1 MSRSTIEGKL
11 RGLEQRLQNEMR
23 ISGFPSPGG
32 VGASRNGNT
41 RRPRPTMFAPNRDM
55 LAFPPRSPQATETEH
70 RMREVYKVSGKL
82 NVEGKEYSSNV
93 DDLQLLGD
101 LGSGTCGHVVKM
113 MHKPSG
119 AVIAVKQMRRSGNSE
134 ETKRILMDLDV
145 VVRSHGCP
153 YIVRCLGCFVTDSDV
168 WICMELME
176 TCFDKLLK
184 RLAAPVPEPILGKVT
199 VATVNALSYL
209 KDTHGVIHR
218 DVKPSNILLDARG
231 NVKLCDFGISGRLVD
246 SKAKTRSAG
255 CAAYMAPER
264 IDPPD
269 PTRPD
274 YDIRADVWSLG
285 ISLVELATG
294 VFPYRDCQN
303 DFEVLTRVIA
313 DDPPQLPDD
322 SDFSQ
327 EFKSFVS
334 QCLTKNYRQRP
345 KYAKLLE
352 HPFVVKSAQSV
363 VSVESWY
370 ASLPI
375 NGQSPTQ
382 KTVSTTATH
391 IVRPSQNPSYAQS
404 AQKYSQNQGYGQN
417 GQDYSQNQGYAQ
429 SYSQSGQAFNQ
440 SGHIY
445 GQSGQVHSQSG
456 QSYGQSGHSYGQS
469 HTNHNG
475 VESPV
480 TPQPIRNFVTSSQ
493 HWMSEQITPT
503 PARACWAGQ
512 ANAGGSSSQPASLEG
527 DYPNH
532 SPYARRRWDGSG
544 EFGSPPSAPRRPSAD
559 AKWKPSPASSGNT
572 SPIVLQRFYHQS
584 QQRRSRVDLH
594 GSPRH
599 RSLSRE
605 HSTGRS
611 PEPPPR
617 RQRRLVC
624 PRGSEPLPQPNGGDS
639 EPPPLHERLHPHPPS
654 PLLLNDRLSEGR
666 SQSLTRAELR
676 NGHRPP
682 AELPQHSPHAD
693 KHYHDDHGWLHSL
706 AGLLKR
712 RLSGYVN
719 WSHVAARQ
727 RHRNPTWGNGNSESW
742 SVPASPLPPRAPPPR
757 PQ

>member
-1 MSRSTIEGKL
+1 MSESSIEGKL
-11 RGLEQRLQNEMR
+11 RGLQERLENELRMGAFHNQGGLGAPR
-23 ISGFPSPGG
+23 SGS
-32 VGASRNGNT
+32 S
-41 RRPRPTMFAPNRDM
+41 RRPRPPPMFSTRDIP
-55 LAFPPRSPQATETEH
+55 AFPPRSPQAVDTEY

-82 NVEGKEYSSNV
+82 NVDGTEYRSHI
-93 DDLQLLGD
+93 DDLQQLGE

-113 MHKPSG
+113 LHRSSG

-145 VVRSHGCP
+145 VVRSHDCP
-153 YIVRCLGCFVTDSDV
+153 YIVRCLGCFVTDADV
-168 WICMELME
+168 WICMELMAS
-176 TCFDKLLK
+176 CFDKLLK
-184 RLAAPVPEPILGKVT
+184 RLGEPIPEAILGKVT

-218 DVKPSNILLDARG
+218 DVKPSNILLDERG

-269 PTRPD
+269 PSRPD

-322 SDFSQ
+322 RHFTP
-327 EFKSFVS
+327 EFKSFVT

-352 HPFVVKSAQSV
+352 HPFVVKSARSSISV
-363 VSVESWY
+363 GAWY
-370 ASLPI
+370 ASLSI
-375 NGQSPTQ
+375 VGHSAQS
-382 KTVSTTATH
+382 KASCVSSATH
-391 IVRPSQNPSYAQS
+391 AVNVTS
-404 AQKYSQNQGYGQN
+404 
-417 GQDYSQNQGYAQ
+417 
-429 SYSQSGQAFNQ
+429 
-440 SGHIY
+440 
-445 GQSGQVHSQSG
+445 
-456 QSYGQSGHSYGQS
+456 
-469 HTNHNG
+469 NG
-475 VESPV
+475 VEAPL
-480 TPQPIRNFVTSSQ
+480 TPQPVRNFVTSSQ
-493 HWMSEQITPT
+493 YWTPEQATPT
-503 PARACWAGQ
+503 PSRAWWAST
-512 ANAGGSSSQPASLEG
+512 ANAGGSSSQPASLEA
-527 DYPNH
+527 DLSSH
-532 SPYARRRWDGSG
+532 SPYPRRRTIEACASPPPAPARRV
-544 EFGSPPSAPRRPSAD
+544 SAD
-559 AKWKPSPASSGNT
+559 SRWRASPASSGNT

-594 GSPRH
+594 STPRH

-617 RQRRLVC
+617 TLRHHHLDHHKAN
-624 PRGSEPLPQPNGGDS
+624 GSMEL
-639 EPPPLHERLHPHPPS
+639 EPPPVHERLHPPS
-654 PLLLNDRLSEGR
+654 PLLLSNDRLSEGR

-676 NGHRPP
+676 NGYRT
-682 AELPQHSPHAD
+682 ELTAPVQA
-693 KHYHDDHGWLHSL
+693 KHHHDDQGWLHSL

-712 RLSGYVN
+712 RLSGYVK
-719 WSHVAARQ
+719 WHHVAAR
-727 RHRNPTWGNGNSESW
+727 RDPVHEAVAHHRWGTSESW

-757 PQ
+757 PAD

>member
-1 MSRSTIEGKL
+1 MSESSIEGKL
-11 RGLEQRLQNEMR
+11 RGLQERIENELRMGAIHNQGGLGAPR
-23 ISGFPSPGG
+23 SGS
-32 VGASRNGNT
+32 S
-41 RRPRPTMFAPNRDM
+41 RRPRPPPMFSTRDIP
-55 LAFPPRSPQATETEH
+55 AFPPRSPQAVDTEC

-82 NVEGKEYSSNV
+82 NVDGTEYRSHI
-93 DDLQLLGD
+93 DDLQQLGE

-113 MHKPSG
+113 LHRPSG

-145 VVRSHGCP
+145 VVRSHDCP
-153 YIVRCLGCFVTDSDV
+153 YIVRCLGCFVTDADV
-168 WICMELME
+168 WICMELMAS
-176 TCFDKLLK
+176 CFDKLLK
-184 RLAAPVPEPILGKVT
+184 RLGEPIPEAILGKVT

-218 DVKPSNILLDARG
+218 DVKPSNILLDERG

-269 PTRPD
+269 PSRPD

-322 SDFSQ
+322 RHFTP
-327 EFKSFVS
+327 EFKSFVT

-352 HPFVVKSAQSV
+352 HPFVVKSARSSISV
-363 VSVESWY
+363 GAWY

-375 NGQSPTQ
+375 VGHSAQS
-382 KTVSTTATH
+382 KASCVSSATH
-391 IVRPSQNPSYAQS
+391 AVNVTS
-404 AQKYSQNQGYGQN
+404 
-417 GQDYSQNQGYAQ
+417 
-429 SYSQSGQAFNQ
+429 
-440 SGHIY
+440 
-445 GQSGQVHSQSG
+445 
-456 QSYGQSGHSYGQS
+456 
-469 HTNHNG
+469 NG
-475 VESPV
+475 VEAPV
-480 TPQPIRNFVTSSQ
+480 TPQPVRNFVTSSQ
-493 HWMSEQITPT
+493 FWTPEQATPT
-503 PARACWAGQ
+503 PGRAWWAST
-512 ANAGGSSSQPASLEG
+512 ANAGGSSSQPASLEA
-527 DYPNH
+527 DLSSH
-532 SPYARRRWDGSG
+532 SPYPRRRTIEACASPPPAPARRV
-544 EFGSPPSAPRRPSAD
+544 SAD
-559 AKWKPSPASSGNT
+559 SRWRASPASSGNT

-594 GSPRH
+594 STPRH

-617 RQRRLVC
+617 TLRHHHLDRHKAN
-624 PRGSEPLPQPNGGDS
+624 GSMEL
-639 EPPPLHERLHPHPPS
+639 EPPPLHDRLHPPS
-654 PLLLNDRLSEGR
+654 PLLLSNDRLSEGR

-676 NGHRPP
+676 NGYRT
-682 AELPQHSPHAD
+682 ELTAPVQA
-693 KHYHDDHGWLHSL
+693 KHHHDDQ
-706 AGLLKR
+706 AR
-712 RLSGYVN
+712 RDPV
-719 WSHVAARQ
+719 HEAVAH
-727 RHRNPTWGNGNSESW
+727 HRWGTSESW

-757 PQ
+757 PAD

>member
-1 MSRSTIEGKL
+1 MSNTSLEGKL
-11 RGLEQRLQNEMR
+11 KVLQERFENELRVRREDAIHSQGGLGAARA
-23 ISGFPSPGG
+23 GG
-32 VGASRNGNT
+32 T
-41 RRPRPTMFAPNRDM
+41 RRPRPPPMFSTREIP
-55 LAFPPRSPQATETEH
+55 AFPPRSPQATDTEH

-82 NVEGKEYSSNV
+82 NVEGVEYRSNI
-93 DDLQLLGD
+93 DELQQLGE

-113 MHKPSG
+113 FHKTSG

-145 VVRSHGCP
+145 VVRSHDCP

-168 WICMELME
+168 WICMELMAS
-176 TCFDKLLK
+176 CFDKLLK
-184 RLAAPVPEPILGKVT
+184 KLGAPIPEAILGKVT

-218 DVKPSNILLDARG
+218 DVKPSNILLDERG

-313 DDPPQLPDD
+313 DDPPQLPEGNE
-322 SDFSQ
+322 FTP

-352 HPFVVKSAQSV
+352 HPFVVKSARSS
-363 VSVESWY
+363 VSVGDWY
-370 ASLPI
+370 STLFICGSSKAGSSLSVN
-375 NGQSPTQ
+375 NGD
-382 KTVSTTATH
+382 
-391 IVRPSQNPSYAQS
+391 
-404 AQKYSQNQGYGQN
+404 G
-417 GQDYSQNQGYAQ
+417 
-429 SYSQSGQAFNQ
+429 
-440 SGHIY
+440 
-445 GQSGQVHSQSG
+445 
-456 QSYGQSGHSYGQS
+456 
-469 HTNHNG
+469 
-475 VESPV
+475 PV
-480 TPQPIRNFVTSSQ
+480 TPQPVRNFVTSSQ
-493 HWMSEQITPT
+493 HWMPEQVTPT
-503 PARACWAGQ
+503 PARAWWAN
-512 ANAGGSSSQPASLEG
+512 NASPGGSSSQPTSLEAELS
-527 DYPNH
+527 NH
-532 SPYARRRWDGSG
+532 SPYPRRRTIDACA
-544 EFGSPPSAPRRPSAD
+544 SPPPAPVRRVSTDNRWRA
-559 AKWKPSPASSGNT
+559 SPTSSGNT

-594 GSPRH
+594 ATPRH
-599 RSLSRE
+599 RSVSRE
-605 HSTGRS
+605 HSAGRS

-617 RQRRLVC
+617 TSRHAKPHVN
-624 PRGSEPLPQPNGGDS
+624 GSMEL
-639 EPPPLHERLHPHPPS
+639 EPPPLHDRLHPPS

-676 NGHRPP
+676 NGFRAEIAAP
-682 AELPQHSPHAD
+682 APAHTHKHHHDDQARRDRPHA
-693 KHYHDDHGWLHSL
+693 HHT
-706 AGLLKR
+706 
-712 RLSGYVN
+712 
-719 WSHVAARQ
+719 AATR
-727 RHRNPTWGNGNSESW
+727 WGTNESW

-757 PQ
+757 PAD

>member
-1 MSRSTIEGKL
+1 MSKSTIDGKIRVL
-11 RGLEQRLQNEMR
+11 QQRLDNEKR
-23 ISGFPSPGG
+23 ICESGYGQAG
-32 VGASRNGNT
+32 IAGSRNGNN
-41 RRPRPTMFAPNRDM
+41 RRPRPPTTFAFKRDM
-55 LAFPPRSPQATETEH
+55 LVFPPQSPQATETEH

-82 NVEGKEYSSNV
+82 NVDSQEYRSNV
-93 DDLQLLGD
+93 NDLHLLGD

-113 MHKPSG
+113 LHKPSG

-134 ETKRILMDLDV
+134 DTKRILMDLDV
-145 VVRSHGCP
+145 VVRSHDCP

-184 RLAAPVPEPILGKVT
+184 RLAAPIPEAILGKVT

-255 CAAYMAPER
+255 CAAYLAPER

-269 PTRPD
+269 PSRPD

-294 VFPYRDCQN
+294 VFPYRNCQN
-303 DFEVLTRVIA
+303 DFEVLSKVIT

-322 SDFSQ
+322 SDFTP

-334 QCLTKNYRQRP
+334 QCLTKNYRYRP

-352 HPFVVKSAQSV
+352 HPFVVKSAKST

-370 ASLPI
+370 ASLSAAEAGPPSPPAPPTPLRAAPASASAPASAPAPAPL
-375 NGQSPTQ
+375 NGLDPQPPT
-382 KTVSTTATH
+382 
-391 IVRPSQNPSYAQS
+391 
-404 AQKYSQNQGYGQN
+404 
-417 GQDYSQNQGYAQ
+417 
-429 SYSQSGQAFNQ
+429 
-440 SGHIY
+440 
-445 GQSGQVHSQSG
+445 
-456 QSYGQSGHSYGQS
+456 
-469 HTNHNG
+469 
-475 VESPV
+475 
-480 TPQPIRNFVTSSQ
+480 TPQPVRNFVTTSQ
-493 HWMSEQITPT
+493 YWPPEQITPT
-503 PARACWAGQ
+503 PQRARWGVAGM
-512 ANAGGSSSQPASLEG
+512 AAGAGPGAGGAGGSQPTSLE
-527 DYPNH
+527 DYSGY
-532 SPYARRRWDGSG
+532 SPYARRRTIETSA
-544 EFGSPPSAPRRPSAD
+544 SPPPPPVRRPSAD
-559 AKWKPSPASSGNT
+559 SRWRPAASATSLTSASPASSGNT

-594 GSPRH
+594 STPRH

-617 RQRRLVC
+617 TSRQHPML
-624 PRGSEPLPQPNGGDS
+624 GHEANGDD
-639 EPPPLHERLHPHPPS
+639 PPPLHDRLHPPS

-666 SQSLTRAELR
+666 SQSLTRAEIR
-676 NGHRPP
+676 NGFRTDVAPLPP
-682 AELPQHSPHAD
+682 SKLH
-693 KHYHDDHGWLHSL
+693 HDDHGWLHSL

-719 WSHVAARQ
+719 WSHVAARRDPLHHPHHLQ
-727 RHRNPTWGNGNSESW
+727 HRWGHSNSETR

-757 PQ
+757 PHH

>member
-1 MSRSTIEGKL
+1 MSNTSLEGKL
-11 RGLEQRLQNEMR
+11 KVLQERFENELRVRREDAIHSQGGLGAARA
-23 ISGFPSPGG
+23 GG
-32 VGASRNGNT
+32 T
-41 RRPRPTMFAPNRDM
+41 RRPRPPPMFSTRDIP
-55 LAFPPRSPQATETEH
+55 AFPPRSPQATDTEH

-82 NVEGKEYSSNV
+82 NVEGVEYRSSI
-93 DDLQLLGD
+93 DELQQLGE

-113 MHKPSG
+113 FHKSSG

-145 VVRSHGCP
+145 VVRSHDCP
-153 YIVRCLGCFVTDSDV
+153 YIVRCLGCFVTDADV
-168 WICMELME
+168 WICMELMAS
-176 TCFDKLLK
+176 CFDKLLK
-184 RLAAPVPEPILGKVT
+184 KLGAPIPEAILGKVT

-218 DVKPSNILLDARG
+218 DVKPSNILLDERG

-313 DDPPQLPDD
+313 DDPPQLPEGNE
-322 SDFSQ
+322 FTP

-352 HPFVVKSAQSV
+352 HPFVVKSARSS
-363 VSVESWY
+363 VSVGDWYSTLFICESSK
-370 ASLPI
+370 AGSSLSVN
-375 NGQSPTQ
+375 NGDGPM
-382 KTVSTTATH
+382 
-391 IVRPSQNPSYAQS
+391 
-404 AQKYSQNQGYGQN
+404 
-417 GQDYSQNQGYAQ
+417 
-429 SYSQSGQAFNQ
+429 
-440 SGHIY
+440 
-445 GQSGQVHSQSG
+445 
-456 QSYGQSGHSYGQS
+456 
-469 HTNHNG
+469 
-475 VESPV
+475 
-480 TPQPIRNFVTSSQ
+480 TPQPVRNFVTSSQ
-493 HWMSEQITPT
+493 HWMPEQVTPT
-503 PARACWAGQ
+503 PARAWWAN
-512 ANAGGSSSQPASLEG
+512 NASPGGSSSQPTSLEAELS
-527 DYPNH
+527 NH
-532 SPYARRRWDGSG
+532 SPYPRRRTIDACA
-544 EFGSPPSAPRRPSAD
+544 SPPPAPVRRVSTDNRWRA
-559 AKWKPSPASSGNT
+559 SPTSSGNT

-594 GSPRH
+594 ATPRH
-599 RSLSRE
+599 RSVSRE
-605 HSTGRS
+605 HSAGRS

-617 RQRRLVC
+617 TSRHARPHVN
-624 PRGSEPLPQPNGGDS
+624 GSMEL
-639 EPPPLHERLHPHPPS
+639 EPPPLHDRLHPPS

-676 NGHRPP
+676 NGFRAEIAAP
-682 AELPQHSPHAD
+682 APAHTHKHHHDDQARRDRPHA
-693 KHYHDDHGWLHSL
+693 HHT
-706 AGLLKR
+706 
-712 RLSGYVN
+712 
-719 WSHVAARQ
+719 AATR
-727 RHRNPTWGNGNSESW
+727 WGTSESW

-757 PQ
+757 PAD

>member
-1 MSRSTIEGKL
+1 MSKSTIEGKL
-11 RGLEQRLQNEMR
+11 RSLEQRLENEG
-23 ISGFPSPGG
+23 GFRGQGG
-32 VGASRNGNT
+32 FVGAKNGNS
-41 RRPRPTMFAPNRDM
+41 RRPKPPTTFSFNRDM
-55 LAFPPRSPQATETEH
+55 PAFPPKSPQATETEH

-82 NVEGKEYSSNV
+82 NVDGIEYRSNV
-93 DDLQLLGD
+93 NELQLLE

-113 MHKPSG
+113 LHKPSG

-145 VVRSHGCP
+145 VVRSHDCP

-184 RLAAPVPEPILGKVT
+184 RLAAPIPEAILGKVT

-269 PTRPD
+269 PSRPD

-303 DFEVLTRVIA
+303 DFEVLTKVIE
-313 DDPPQLPDD
+313 DDPPQLPDGR
-322 SDFSQ
+322 DFTP

-334 QCLTKNYRQRP
+334 QCLTKNYRHRP

-352 HPFVVKSAQSV
+352 HPFVVKSTKSL
-363 VSVESWY
+363 VSVEKWY
-370 ASLPI
+370 ASLSNSGAASATRV
-375 NGQSPTQ
+375 NGLE
-382 KTVSTTATH
+382 TA
-391 IVRPSQNPSYAQS
+391 
-404 AQKYSQNQGYGQN
+404 
-417 GQDYSQNQGYAQ
+417 
-429 SYSQSGQAFNQ
+429 
-440 SGHIY
+440 
-445 GQSGQVHSQSG
+445 
-456 QSYGQSGHSYGQS
+456 
-469 HTNHNG
+469 
-475 VESPV
+475 SPV
-480 TPQPIRNFVTSSQ
+480 TPQPARNFITSSQ
-493 HWMSEQITPT
+493 YWLPEQITPT
-503 PARACWAGQ
+503 PNRARWGGVAS
-512 ANAGGSSSQPASLEG
+512 AGGSQPTSLEDFTG
-527 DYPNH
+527 Y
-532 SPYARRRWDGSG
+532 SPYARRRTLEMSA
-544 EFGSPPSAPRRPSAD
+544 SPPPPPARRVSADSRWRPSA
-559 AKWKPSPASSGNT
+559 APPTSVSPASSGNT
-572 SPIVLQRFYHQS
+572 SPIVLQRFHHQN

-594 GSPRH
+594 STPRH
-599 RSLSRE
+599 RSLSRD

-617 RQRRLVC
+617 MSRQHLMS
-624 PRGSEPLPQPNGGDS
+624 GHEANGD
-639 EPPPLHERLHPHPPS
+639 EPPPLHDRLHPHPPS

-676 NGHRPP
+676 NGFRSDAAPLPP
-682 AELPQHSPHAD
+682 SKLH
-693 KHYHDDHGWLHSL
+693 HDDHARREPLHHPHHL
-706 AGLLKR
+706 
-712 RLSGYVN
+712 
-719 WSHVAARQ
+719 Q
-727 RHRNPTWGNGNSESW
+727 HRWGHSNSETR

-757 PQ
+757 PRD

>member
-1 MSRSTIEGKL
+1 MSKSTIEGKL
-11 RGLEQRLQNEMR
+11 RGLEQRFQNEMR
-23 ISGFPSPGG
+23 ISGFSSPGG
-32 VGASRNGNT
+32 IGASRNGNT
-41 RRPRPTMFAPNRDM
+41 RRPRPTMFASNREM
-55 LAFPPRSPQATETEH
+55 LAFPPRTTPQATETEY

-82 NVEGKEYSSNV
+82 NVDGTEYSSNV
-93 DDLQLLGD
+93 DDLELLGE

-113 MHKPSG
+113 LHRPSG

-153 YIVRCLGCFVTDSDV
+153 YIVRCLGCFVTDADV

-184 RLAAPVPEPILGKVT
+184 RLGAPIPEPILGKVT

-294 VFPYRDCQN
+294 VFPYRDCHN

-352 HPFVVKSAQSV
+352 HPFVVKSAHSS

-375 NGQSPTQ
+375 NGAVRADGDRDAAVTS
-382 KTVSTTATH
+382 AAYA
-391 IVRPSQNPSYAQS
+391 VRPPG
-404 AQKYSQNQGYGQN
+404 QGLGR
-417 GQDYSQNQGYAQ
+417 GCGDGGGA
-429 SYSQSGQAFNQ
+429 
-440 SGHIY
+440 
-445 GQSGQVHSQSG
+445 
-456 QSYGQSGHSYGQS
+456 
-469 HTNHNG
+469 
-475 VESPV
+475 ESPR
-480 TPQPIRNFVTSSQ
+480 TPQPARNFVTSSQ
-493 HWMSEQITPT
+493 HWIPEQVTPT
-503 PARACWAGQ
+503 PTRAWWATQ
-512 ANAGGSSSQPASLEG
+512 SNAGGSSSQPASLEG

-532 SPYARRRWDGSG
+532 SPYARRRLEGPC
-544 EFGSPPSAPRRPSAD
+544 GSPPAPRWR
-559 AKWKPSPASSGNT
+559 PSPASSGNT
-572 SPIVLQRFYHQS
+572 SPRVLQRFYHQS

-594 GSPRH
+594 STPRH

-617 RQRRLVC
+617 TSRAHMLGHDAN
-624 PRGSEPLPQPNGGDS
+624 GSDC

-682 AELPQHSPHAD
+682 AELPHVTPHE
-693 KHYHDDHGWLHSL
+693 KHHHDDHDGGTETARVGACPRPPSPR
-706 AGLLKR
+706 A
-712 RLSGYVN
+712 RL
-719 WSHVAARQ
+719 
-727 RHRNPTWGNGNSESW
+727 
-742 SVPASPLPPRAPPPR
+742 PRAPTSAHAHSPR
-757 PQ
+757 RSCLLVYEL

>member
-1 MSRSTIEGKL
+1 MSNTSLEGKL
-11 RGLEQRLQNEMR
+11 KVLQERFENELRVRREDAIHNQGGLGAARA
-23 ISGFPSPGG
+23 GG
-32 VGASRNGNT
+32 T
-41 RRPRPTMFAPNRDM
+41 RRPRPPPMFSTRDIP
-55 LAFPPRSPQATETEH
+55 AFPPRSPQATDTEH

-82 NVEGKEYSSNV
+82 NVEGVEYRSSI
-93 DDLQLLGD
+93 DELQQLGE

-113 MHKPSG
+113 FHKSSG

-145 VVRSHGCP
+145 VVRSHDCP
-153 YIVRCLGCFVTDSDV
+153 YIVRCLGCFVTDADV
-168 WICMELME
+168 WICMELMAS
-176 TCFDKLLK
+176 CFDKLLK
-184 RLAAPVPEPILGKVT
+184 RLGAPIPEAILGKVT

-218 DVKPSNILLDARG
+218 DVKPSNILLDERG

-313 DDPPQLPDD
+313 DDPPKLPEGNE
-322 SDFSQ
+322 FTP

-352 HPFVVKSAQSV
+352 HPFVVKSARSS
-363 VSVESWY
+363 VSVGDWY
-370 ASLPI
+370 STLFICGSSKAGSSLSVN
-375 NGQSPTQ
+375 NGD
-382 KTVSTTATH
+382 
-391 IVRPSQNPSYAQS
+391 
-404 AQKYSQNQGYGQN
+404 G
-417 GQDYSQNQGYAQ
+417 
-429 SYSQSGQAFNQ
+429 
-440 SGHIY
+440 
-445 GQSGQVHSQSG
+445 
-456 QSYGQSGHSYGQS
+456 
-469 HTNHNG
+469 
-475 VESPV
+475 PV
-480 TPQPIRNFVTSSQ
+480 TPQPVRNFVTSSQ
-493 HWMSEQITPT
+493 HWMPEQVTPT
-503 PARACWAGQ
+503 PARAWWAN
-512 ANAGGSSSQPASLEG
+512 NASPGGSSSQPTSLEAELA
-527 DYPNH
+527 NH
-532 SPYARRRWDGSG
+532 SPYPRRRTIDACA
-544 EFGSPPSAPRRPSAD
+544 SPPPAPVRRVSTDNRWRA
-559 AKWKPSPASSGNT
+559 SPTSSGNT

-594 GSPRH
+594 ATPRH
-599 RSLSRE
+599 RSVSRE
-605 HSTGRS
+605 HSAGRS

-617 RQRRLVC
+617 TSRHTRPHVN
-624 PRGSEPLPQPNGGDS
+624 GSMEL
-639 EPPPLHERLHPHPPS
+639 EPPPLHDRLHPPS

-676 NGHRPP
+676 NGFRAEIAAP
-682 AELPQHSPHAD
+682 APAHTHKHHHDDQARRDRPHA
-693 KHYHDDHGWLHSL
+693 HHT
-706 AGLLKR
+706 
-712 RLSGYVN
+712 
-719 WSHVAARQ
+719 AATR
-727 RHRNPTWGNGNSESW
+727 WGTSESW

-757 PQ
+757 PAD